1 MRNASGPAQGKM
13 SGNEKKKGK
22 KNIYDLSSINRE
34 TRKFQVTGHF
44 TLL

>member
-13 SGNEKKKGK
+13 SGNEKKRE
-22 KNIYDLSSINRE
+22 KNIYDLSSINRV